1 MCLTR
6 AGDCGCSALTDGREL
21 SIIGVTRM
29 PGKRAELSEGSN
41 PQTPAPARAAH
52 SRCLHGR
59 TQYLKSHR
67 INGRVTTSVS
77 LPCIMKI
84 QKNGLFTSTASW
96 LEGG

>member
-1 MCLTR
+1 
-6 AGDCGCSALTDGREL
+6 
-21 SIIGVTRM
+21 M

-41 PQTPAPARAAH
+41 TQTPAPARAAH

-77 LPCIMKI
+77 LLCIMKM

-96 LEGG
+96 LEGGKVMLSHPSISPRVCAPGGP